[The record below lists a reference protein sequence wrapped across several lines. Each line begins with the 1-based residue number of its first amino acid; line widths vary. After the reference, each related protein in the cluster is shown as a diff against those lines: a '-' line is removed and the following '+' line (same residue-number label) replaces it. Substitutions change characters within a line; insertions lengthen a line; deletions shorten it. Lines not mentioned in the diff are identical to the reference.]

1 MSPADCMMCKTLT
14 SLICL
19 LPLSF
24 LFSTFP
30 FLSCLL
36 FLTRRI
42 YLCPEKVVG
51 KFSSAFLLDNNM
63 FFFYSVVS
71 VVHMCD
77 IIRILPG
84 EFLCNVGCM
93 AVCDVSFFLA
103 LWNIWNF
110 VWSWCEKYDNYLRG
124 IKEIKEHLMC
134 FATIYCYFAIP
145 CILYGHSCLTWMG
158 YCWKMKKE
166 SYFLKTWNHFSF
178 ITRSHGQ
185 MTLLCSGSLI
195 YWLQHVSALQELF
208 HSWSF
213 SAGSICCTTEL
224 CNESSAAGAPCC
236 DLNAPCGWEGSEGWE
251 KRAEQSR
258 T

>member
-1 MSPADCMMCKTLT
+1 MLVVW
-14 SLICL
+14 
-19 LPLSF
+19 
-24 LFSTFP
+24 
-30 FLSCLL
+30 
-36 FLTRRI
+36 
-42 YLCPEKVVG
+42 LCVMWV
-51 KFSSAFLLDNNM
+51 
-63 FFFYSVVS
+63 
-71 VVHMCD
+71 
-77 IIRILPG
+77 
-84 EFLCNVGCM
+84 
-93 AVCDVSFFLA
+93 FFLPCGISGI
-103 LWNIWNF
+103 LCDPGVKSTIII
-110 VWSWCEKYDNYLRG
+110 CEVLR
-124 IKEIKEHLMC
+124 KEHLMC
-134 FATIYCYFAIP
+134 FTTIYCYFAIP

-158 YCWKMKKE
+158 YCGKMKKE